1 MSCIELCL
9 QCKYMASIGL
19 FLIIAIAED
28 DLVGLLRLVAFLNLF
43 KALGASPITSKHH
56 LGPVPRSAGSH
67 NKDLRDILIHIINSN
82 YKMSDLVI

>member
-28 DLVGLLRLVAFLNLF
+28 DLVGLLRLVAFLNQF

-56 LGPVPRSAGSH
+56 HPVPRSAGSH
-67 NKDLRDILIHIINSN
+67 NKDLRDILIHTINS
-82 YKMSDLVI
+82 K